1 MKLRLTHVLVVAAAA
16 SVCWLTVGERALR
29 RDVARLQANVEIL
42 REELEEQRT
51 LVRMNT
57 AAATALTR
65 QVLPAASAPA
75 PVAVAEPSDQKAPV
89 APVEEDAELPR
100 LESGF
105 AGESYDP
112 SWATDSEQHLT
123 TSLVALAGEGQSFL
137 NVSCR
142 TSLCRAEIRLT
153 DGARAADFVEKS
165 STGSFWSGLRA
176 SRSQESSS
184 DHSVVVT
191 MFFAKG

>member
-1 MKLRLTHVLVVAAAA
+1 MKLRLTLVLVSVAAA
-16 SVCWLTVGERALR
+16 SVCWLTVNERALR
-29 RDVARLQANVEIL
+29 RDVARLQENVEIL
-42 REELEEQRT
+42 REELEEQRA

-65 QVLPAASAPA
+65 PVAPAAFAPA
-75 PVAVAEPSDQKAPV
+75 PVAVAEPSDQKSGAP
-89 APVEEDAELPR
+89 AVEEDAELPG

-105 AGESYDP
+105 ATESYDP

-123 TSLVALAGEGQSFL
+123 TSLAALAGEGQSFL

-153 DGARAADFVEKS
+153 DGSRAAEFVEKS
-165 STGSFWSGLRA
+165 STGSFWNGARA